1 MGGMISFLI
10 ALCPFV
16 AMLPEDRADDV
27 PVKSQISSS
36 SVQIRSFESHGPY
49 CGIYSILAAA
59 ASFGKSVDV
68 ASLWVPEVVSAE
80 TGSNAAN
87 LLYGLRSVGLDGTCH
102 SGLSWLDLTEN
113 ENPMILHYRSAIS
126 GQEFDHWVTL
136 LGSNNNGKL
145 IIYDP
150 PFPAVETEPSMVL
163 AKWDGFAVEVH
174 PLGRPSLNPYLW
186 QVMALGLFFVSVW
199 IFTIVKSYVLS
210 EQSLLAQACIV
221 LVVIVSGSVLL
232 HRILR
237 IGLLN
242 SSISVAAVQDRY
254 FGTDFK
260 EIGIEELDSKSRQ
273 GVVLVDAR
281 RATSFKNGSIRNAI
295 DVPVD
300 SSLAHREEV
309 LAKIN
314 RNEEIV
320 VFCQS
325 ENCEYSDKIA
335 RFLKF
340 NGFKK
345 VQIYRNGIR
354 EWEDKKVV
362 NDRS

>member
-1 MGGMISFLI
+1 VGGMISFLI

-16 AMLPEDRADDV
+16 AMLPEDRADD
-27 PVKSQISSS
+27 
-36 SVQIRSFESHGPY
+36 
-49 CGIYSILAAA
+49 
-59 ASFGKSVDV
+59 
-68 ASLWVPEVVSAE
+68 
-80 TGSNAAN
+80 
-87 LLYGLRSVGLDGTCH
+87 
-102 SGLSWLDLTEN
+102 
-113 ENPMILHYRSAIS
+113 
-126 GQEFDHWVTL
+126 
-136 LGSNNNGKL
+136 
-145 IIYDP
+145 
-150 PFPAVETEPSMVL
+150 
-163 AKWDGFAVEVH
+163 
-174 PLGRPSLNPYLW
+174 
-186 QVMALGLFFVSVW
+186 
-199 IFTIVKSYVLS
+199 
-210 EQSLLAQACIV
+210 
-221 LVVIVSGSVLL
+221 
-232 HRILR
+232 
-237 IGLLN
+237 
-242 SSISVAAVQDRY
+242 
-254 FGTDFK
+254 
-260 EIGIEELDSKSRQ
+260 RQ

-295 DVPVD
+295 NVPVD